1 MTLNLML
8 GLGAVL
14 LLALAVIFGLSR
26 WAMRSQARFAR
37 LALLTTVLTFILIVV
52 GAYVRLSDAGLG
64 CPDWPGC
71 YGEPHVPEVL
81 PASHGEGVPAGGF
94 DAAKGWKEMGHRY
107 LASFVGMLIAALAL
121 AALRARRSLG
131 RSPILPLLL
140 VLVVIAQAAL
150 GRWTVTLL
158 LKPAIVTL
166 HLIGGMTTLALL
178 VWITLG
184 ASRRFEIPIRID
196 AAARVRGLALLGLLA
211 VCLQIVLGGWVST
224 NYAAL
229 ACPDLPGC
237 QGQWVPPMSFAH
249 AFDVLRELGRTG
261 DGGLLPLEALTAIH
275 WVHRLGA
282 IGVFV
287 VALWLGLRL
296 VRIGSLK
303 SLGVLL
309 VVLVCL
315 QLALGMG
322 NVLFSL
328 PLWLAAAHNAG
339 AAGVLVTMVV
349 INYALSRSGNS

>member
-121 AALRARRSLG
+121 AAFRARRSLG
-131 RSPILPLLL
+131 RSPVLPLLL

-229 ACPDLPGC
+229 A
-237 QGQWVPPMSFAH
+237 FAH